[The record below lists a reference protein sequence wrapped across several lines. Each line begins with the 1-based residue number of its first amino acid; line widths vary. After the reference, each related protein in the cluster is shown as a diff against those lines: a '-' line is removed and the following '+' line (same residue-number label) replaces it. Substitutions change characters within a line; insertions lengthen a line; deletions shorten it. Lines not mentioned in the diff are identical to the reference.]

1 MTAYKNFVDDF
12 PLRCQD
18 ILRFAGRRASFGG
31 REVTLSLM
39 VASAGL
45 IIPYERLKPGEFDHP
60 SGDTIKFSD
69 AADQLR
75 TLLDQP
81 FLSSAVWNAPVSTW
95 QSGKLESVL
104 GDPDSWDG
112 LHNRQ
117 YFQVEKTVGNVLRV
131 LRNALA
137 HGNIFTFNNPI
148 QGIIFIKA
156 VFNNNKIVRNYS
168 FIYVSPADFKIFLEK
183 WFTFLDQLH
192 IPQTEAYE
200 VLKDAA

>member
-12 PLRCQD
+12 PRRCQD

-60 SGDTIKFSD
+60 SGDNINFSD

-75 TLLDQP
+75 NLLKQR

-95 QSGKLESVL
+95 QSGILESVL

-112 LHNRQ
+112 LHNRVQ
-117 YFQVEKTVGNVLRV
+117 LRADKKV
-131 LRNALA
+131 KEIIGVIRNALA

-148 QGIIFIKA
+148 DAIIFLSRVDYKD
-156 VFNNNKIVRNYS
+156 VKKGYS
-168 FIYVSPADFKIFLEK
+168 FIYVSPGDFTMFLEK
-183 WFTFLDQLH
+183 WFDFLDQLH